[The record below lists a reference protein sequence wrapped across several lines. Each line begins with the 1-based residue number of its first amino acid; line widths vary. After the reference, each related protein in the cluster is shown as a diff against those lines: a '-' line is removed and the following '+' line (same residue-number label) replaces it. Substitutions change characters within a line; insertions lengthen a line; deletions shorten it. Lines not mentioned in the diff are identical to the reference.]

1 LAGLLWGDR
10 VTLTDA
16 SRWLK
21 LLQLATI
28 EKHRKRDRRHT
39 FHHLFH
45 LVETKLAHNSLEII
59 PFNPIVS
66 IIHLVSDVVVDD
78 VLVASGR

>member
-1 LAGLLWGDR
+1 
-10 VTLTDA
+10 
-16 SRWLK
+16 
-21 LLQLATI
+21 
-28 EKHRKRDRRHT
+28 
-39 FHHLFH
+39 
-45 LVETKLAHNSLEII
+45 VETKLAHNSLEII